1 MALAQLGGAGRGSR
15 LMLVLEDRLLRES
28 LAMTL
33 VEDGFRVLEF
43 SDADA
48 ALAEIEAGN
57 DVEALVVDAGAKTAD
72 ETAGE
77 PGAAPRARLRAARC
91 ASPVYLLSADG
102 ESRTAAERWGA
113 VGVIDRHQASGR
125 IKGTLV
131 NAIRA
136 GALLAEPGAATAARH
151 GPLVFSAGGTRV
163 SWRGCHLDLGPSE
176 RALLAGL
183 VAAPEAGLTTQRA
196 QAILDEAHGPD
207 AEDRPDVGATGAS
220 GGGAAGGPERVKSLI
235 RRLRKKFREVDPNF
249 DQIVFVPGCG
259 YGWRTSAPPPNE
271 SLRRGG

>member
-1 MALAQLGGAGRGSR
+1 
-15 LMLVLEDRLLRES
+15 MLVLEDRLLREC

-43 SDADA
+43 SDAEA
-48 ALAEIEAGN
+48 ALAEIEAGS
-57 DVEALVVDAGAKTAD
+57 DVDALIVDAGAKTAD
-72 ETAGE
+72 ETGAAGGE
-77 PGAAPRARLRAARC
+77 AGAAAPRDRLRAARC
-91 ASPVYLLSADG
+91 ASPVYLLSAGG
-102 ESRTAAERWGA
+102 ESRAAAERWGA

-163 SWRGCHLDLGPSE
+163 SWRGCHLDLSPGE
-176 RALLAGL
+176 RALLSGL
-183 VAAPEAGLTTQRA
+183 IAAPEAGLTTQRA
-196 QAILDEAHGPD
+196 QAILDAAHEPD
-207 AEDRPDVGATGAS
+207 ADAK
-220 GGGAAGGPERVKSLI
+220 AAGGPERVKSLI
-235 RRLRKKFREVDPNF
+235 RRLRKKFREVDPEF

-259 YGWRTSAPPPNE
+259 YGWRANAAQTSEN
-271 SLRRGG
+271 LRRGG